1 MGESVEHIV
10 EMLDSMKELGN
21 PIQPAFLTP
30 TSKIV
35 PNSEWSCLPETKNRD
50 DRITSSFLIVYQVIP
65 DHKLMHHAEI
75 DPNAGPL
82 SVPNVHWSFLR
93 TTSTRGLHV
102 IQSRNRC

>member
-1 MGESVEHIV
+1 
-10 EMLDSMKELGN
+10 
-21 PIQPAFLTP
+21 
-30 TSKIV
+30 
-35 PNSEWSCLPETKNRD
+35 
-50 DRITSSFLIVYQVIP
+50 VYQVIP